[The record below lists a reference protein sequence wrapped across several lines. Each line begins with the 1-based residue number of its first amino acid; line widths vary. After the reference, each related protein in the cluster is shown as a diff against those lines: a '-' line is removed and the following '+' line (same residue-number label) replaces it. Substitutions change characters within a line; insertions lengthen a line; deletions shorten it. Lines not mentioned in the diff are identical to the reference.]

1 MPRISAQ
8 NFVQKAR
15 CVSCEMGRFFAFL
28 AGGLFQEPFFDI
40 VEDALRR
47 EHHGVEGDGKRD
59 IFRALPDGGLGWED
73 DEVHGRAV

>member
-1 MPRISAQ
+1 MRETSFKRPGASRVRWA
-8 NFVQKAR
+8 
-15 CVSCEMGRFFAFL
+15 GLFAFL
-28 AGGLFQEPFFDI
+28 AGGLFQEPFFDV